1 VVRHSAWGSIF
12 DETLFV
18 VGLRVYFL
26 IYGRGINGGGFI

>member
-1 VVRHSAWGSIF
+1 MVRHSAWGSIF

-26 IYGRGINGGGFI
+26 IYGGRINGGGFI

>member
-1 VVRHSAWGSIF
+1 MVRHAAWGSIF

-26 IYGRGINGGGFI
+26 IYGGGINGGGFI